1 MLTFGGVS
9 FDHHKETFA
18 ASCPRVAASFFQRNH
33 KTKAEGV
40 IYFGQTLYH
49 QFTTLMLSQ
58 EAKLDS

>member
-18 ASCPRVAASFFQRNH
+18 ACPRVAASFFQRNH
-33 KTKAEGV
+33 KTKAEEGV